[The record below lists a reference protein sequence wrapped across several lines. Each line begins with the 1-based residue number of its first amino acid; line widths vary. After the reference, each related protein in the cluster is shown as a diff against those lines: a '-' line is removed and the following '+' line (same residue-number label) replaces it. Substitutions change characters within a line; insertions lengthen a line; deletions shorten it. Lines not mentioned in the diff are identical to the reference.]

1 MTASL
6 SAANSNLPSPASDL
20 STLIS
25 ASSNKGFS
33 ATEMVA
39 LSVVFCWSIWFGF
52 AAGLGLQL
60 MVEQMVWVCSCKP
73 SGQLEHMVWLAV

>member
-1 MTASL
+1 L

-33 ATEMVA
+33 AKEMVA
-39 LSVVFCWSIWFGF
+39 LSGLSGF
-52 AAGLGLQL
+52 TIL
-60 MVEQMVWVCSCKP
+60 VWVWSNTKSS
-73 SGQLEHMVWLAV
+73 SGLTKEGCL